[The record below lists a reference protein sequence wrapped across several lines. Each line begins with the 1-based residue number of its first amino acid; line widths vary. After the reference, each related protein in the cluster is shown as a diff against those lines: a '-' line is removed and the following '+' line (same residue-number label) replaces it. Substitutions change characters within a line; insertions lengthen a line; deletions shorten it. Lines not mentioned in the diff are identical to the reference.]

1 MKRLSYFILLA
12 LLMSLTSTPVLGQT
26 KFQEGG
32 IWYTTEYMPDGEVK
46 VTHYGN
52 SAYSVPAEYKYSGD
66 VVIPATVTHGEP
78 EREYTVTSFAPY
90 AFWQNTSLTSI
101 TIPNSVTTIGDQA
114 FNGCSGLESITIPNS
129 VTNIGDQAFNWC
141 SGLKSITVA
150 SGNPIYDSRNN
161 CNAIIEKST
170 NKLIMGCKNTVIPN
184 DVTVIGRTSFYG
196 TTSLTSITIPSSV
209 TSIDALAFVGC
220 SGLTSVYFLRD
231 TPPTIG
237 DNSNL
242 TNQATVY
249 VPLQYL
255 DSYRSSASGPITDA
269 KLYPLLLPGTAY
281 RTFSFDKA
289 VDLSSIAG
297 LNNPG
302 NTLTAYIVS
311 AVDTEGKTVTL
322 SKVTGEVAANAGII
336 IKGTGAEGEYYPIRP
351 ATGETLSLTNYMIG
365 SGATEPS
372 IAAPVDG
379 KQRYFIMDGSG
390 DFYYCTG
397 EGTLPKYKAYLDI
410 ETPIAVGGG
419 SSAKGF
425 SIVFED
431 EESTGISGI
440 AETTGAQ
447 ADVWYTLGGQRL
459 QGKPSTKG
467 LYIVNGKKVIV
478 K

>member
-1 MKRLSYFILLA
+1 MIY
-12 LLMSLTSTPVLGQT
+12 
-26 KFQEGG
+26 KFQ
-32 IWYTTEYMPDGEVK
+32 D
-46 VTHYGN
+46 
-52 SAYSVPAEYKYSGD
+52 
-66 VVIPATVTHGEP
+66 
-78 EREYTVTSFAPY
+78 
-90 AFWQNTSLTSI
+90 
-101 TIPNSVTTIGDQA
+101 
-114 FNGCSGLESITIPNS
+114 C
-129 VTNIGDQAFNWC
+129 
-141 SGLKSITVA
+141 
-150 SGNPIYDSRNN
+150 NN
-161 CNAIIEKST
+161 
-170 NKLIMGCKNTVIPN
+170 
-184 DVTVIGRTSFYG
+184 
-196 TTSLTSITIPSSV
+196 
-209 TSIDALAFVGC
+209 
-220 SGLTSVYFLRD
+220 LTSVYFLGA

-237 DNSNL
+237 SYNTAL
-242 TNQATVY
+242 TNQAKVY

-255 DSYRSSASGPITDA
+255 DNYRGGTGASGTINEEN
-269 KLYPLLLPGTAY
+269 LYPMLSPSTAY
-281 RTFSFDKA
+281 STFSFDKA

-297 LNNPG
+297 LNNAR

-322 SKVTGEVAANAGII
+322 SKLTGEVAATEGII
-336 IKGTGAEGEYYPIRP
+336 IKGTGAEGEFYPIRP

-372 IAAPVDG
+372 IAGPSANT
-379 KQRYFIMDGSG
+379 QRYFIMDGSG

-467 LYIVNGKKVIV
+467 LYIVNGGRGGVGLIKICMNSMRR
-478 K
+478 